1 MSVAISAHRGGPGAG
16 GGHSTW
22 ATYEAAVTSGAEYAE
37 FDIRRTQDGVYIAHH
52 DAHLSVGPATAR
64 PSGDSATA
72 HPSDGPATARRARG
86 PAIADLT
93 YAEVCEFLGFEVPRI
108 DELMTF
114 LGGKLKGHLDVKEPG
129 YEAEI
134 VDMALAAFGPDD
146 FVATGIEDAAIPAI
160 KAAHPEVVVGLSLG
174 RNRVPALNELFPIA
188 RIRAC
193 GADWVAVRHD
203 IARMNA
209 LRACA
214 RHGIGVMV
222 WTVDEP
228 ALMDLFLADPRV
240 DVLISNLPAE
250 AVARRRNLP

>member
-52 DAHLSVGPATAR
+52 DAHLPT
-64 PSGDSATA
+64 PD
-72 HPSDGPATARRARG
+72 ARRHPRG

-93 YAEVCEFLGFEVPRI
+93 YAEVREFLGFEVPRI
-108 DELMTF
+108 DELMKF

-146 FVATGIEDAAIPAI
+146 FVATGIEDAAIPAV
-160 KAAHPEVVVGLSLG
+160 KAAHPEVTVGLSLG